1 LRRVPGGRWEAT
13 VTGVSVE
20 DGVELIAI
28 FLLGVSGYAETGG
41 EGR

>member
-1 LRRVPGGRWEAT
+1 VPGGRREAT

-20 DGVELIAI
+20 DGVELTAI
-28 FLLGVSGYAETGG
+28 FLLGVSGYAEMGG